1 MRKQRKDLV
10 VQEKTVEEMINDE
23 CLALETMLILKNATY
38 NNSLHTEPPLF
49 PIDSI
54 TGIQARIND
63 KLNRIKQA
71 GLNDETED
79 SVLDLI
85 GYLIHLRIALK
96 LNKQYG
102 NN

>member
-1 MRKQRKDLV
+1 MRKQRKGLV
-10 VQEKTVEEMINDE
+10 GQEKTVDELISEE
-23 CLALETMLILKNATY
+23 CLTLERMLLLKNSAY

-63 KLNRIKQA
+63 KLNRIKQV
-71 GLNDETED
+71 GLTDETED

-96 LNKQYG
+96 LNK
-102 NN
+102 

>member
-1 MRKQRKDLV
+1 MIIDQCSEIEQLLV
-10 VQEKTVEEMINDE
+10 K
-23 CLALETMLILKNATY
+23 KNIAY

-49 PIDSI
+49 PIDTI

-63 KLNRIKQA
+63 KLNRIKQV
-71 GLNDETED
+71 GLTDETED

-96 LNKQYG
+96 LNK
-102 NN
+102 

>member
-1 MRKQRKDLV
+1 MKKQRKTLV
-10 VQEKTVEEMINDE
+10 GQEKTVDELISEE
-23 CLALETMLILKNATY
+23 CLTLERMLLLKNSAY

-63 KLNRIKQA
+63 KLNRIKQV
-71 GLNDETED
+71 GLTDETED

-96 LNKQYG
+96 LNK
-102 NN
+102 

>member
-1 MRKQRKDLV
+1 V
-10 VQEKTVEEMINDE
+10 GQEKTVDELISEE
-23 CLALETMLILKNATY
+23 CLTLERMLLLKNSAY

-63 KLNRIKQA
+63 KLNRIKQV
-71 GLNDETED
+71 GLTDATED

-96 LNKQYG
+96 LNK
-102 NN
+102 

>member
-1 MRKQRKDLV
+1 MKRQKKVLV
-10 VQEKTVEEMINDE
+10 GQEKTVDELISEE
-23 CLALETMLILKNATY
+23 CLTLERMLLLKNSAY

-63 KLNRIKQA
+63 KLNRIKQV
-71 GLNDETED
+71 GLTDATED

-96 LNKQYG
+96 LNK
-102 NN
+102 

>member
-1 MRKQRKDLV
+1 MRKPKQDLV
-10 VQEKTVEEMINDE
+10 DQEKTVDALISEE
-23 CLALETMLILKNATY
+23 CLALERMLLAKNAAY

-63 KLNRIKQA
+63 KLNRIKQV
-71 GLNDETED
+71 GLTDETED

-96 LNKQYG
+96 LNK
-102 NN
+102 

>member
-1 MRKQRKDLV
+1 MRKQKKDLV
-10 VQEKTVEEMINDE
+10 VQDKPIEEMISEE
-23 CLALETMLILKNATY
+23 CVALESMLLIKNIAY
-38 NNSLHTEPPLF
+38 NNSLHSEPPLF

-63 KLNRIKQA
+63 KLNRIKQV
-71 GLNDETED
+71 GLTDETED

-96 LNKQYG
+96 LNK
-102 NN
+102 

>member
-1 MRKQRKDLV
+1 MKKQRKTLV
-10 VQEKTVEEMINDE
+10 GQEKTVDELISEE
-23 CLALETMLILKNATY
+23 CLTLERMLLLKNSTY

-63 KLNRIKQA
+63 KLNRIKQV
-71 GLNDETED
+71 GLTDETED

-96 LNKQYG
+96 LNK
-102 NN
+102 

>member
-1 MRKQRKDLV
+1 MQKRGLK
-10 VQEKTVEEMINDE
+10 VQEKTVDELISEE
-23 CLALETMLILKNATY
+23 CLALERMLLLKNSAY

-49 PIDSI
+49 PIDTI

-63 KLNRIKQA
+63 KLNRIKQV
-71 GLNDETED
+71 GLTDETED

-96 LNKQYG
+96 LNK
-102 NN
+102 

>member
-1 MRKQRKDLV
+1 MRKPRKDLM
-10 VQEKTVEEMINDE
+10 VQEKTIEEMITEE
-23 CLALETMLILKNATY
+23 CILLESMLLIKNAAY
-38 NNSLHTEPPLF
+38 NNSLHSEPPLF

-63 KLNRIKQA
+63 KLNRIKQV
-71 GLNDETED
+71 GLTDETED

-96 LNKQYG
+96 LNK
-102 NN
+102 

>member
-1 MRKQRKDLV
+1 MKMQKKGLK
-10 VQEKTVEEMINDE
+10 VQEKTVDELISEE
-23 CLALETMLILKNATY
+23 CLTLERMLLLKNSAY

-49 PIDSI
+49 PIDTI

-63 KLNRIKQA
+63 KLNRIKQV
-71 GLNDETED
+71 GLTDETED

-96 LNKQYG
+96 LNK
-102 NN
+102 

>member
-1 MRKQRKDLV
+1 MRKPRK
-10 VQEKTVEEMINDE
+10 
-23 CLALETMLILKNATY
+23 ILKVQDRSIEQMIIDQCSEIEQLLVRKNIAY

-49 PIDSI
+49 PIDTI

-63 KLNRIKQA
+63 KLNRIKQV
-71 GLNDETED
+71 GLTDETED

-96 LNKQYG
+96 LNK
-102 NN
+102 

>member
-1 MRKQRKDLV
+1 MRKPKKDLV
-10 VQEKTVEEMINDE
+10 VQEKTVEEMISEE
-23 CLALETMLILKNATY
+23 CVALESMLILKNVSY
-38 NNSLHTEPPLF
+38 NNSLHSEPPLF

-63 KLNRIKQA
+63 KLNRIKQV
-71 GLNDETED
+71 GLTDETED

-96 LNKQYG
+96 LNK
-102 NN
+102 

>member
-1 MRKQRKDLV
+1 MRKQRKGSVD
-10 VQEKTVEEMINDE
+10 QEKTVDELISEE
-23 CLALETMLILKNATY
+23 CLTLERMLLLKNAAY

-49 PIDSI
+49 PIDTI

-63 KLNRIKQA
+63 KLNRIKQV
-71 GLNDETED
+71 GLTDDTED

-96 LNKQYG
+96 LNK
-102 NN
+102 

>member
-1 MRKQRKDLV
+1 MKKQRKTLV
-10 VQEKTVEEMINDE
+10 GQEKTVDELISEE
-23 CLALETMLILKNATY
+23 CLTLERMLLLKISAY

-54 TGIQARIND
+54 TGIQARVND
-63 KLNRIKQA
+63 KLNRIKQV
-71 GLNDETED
+71 GLTDETED

-96 LNKQYG
+96 LNK
-102 NN
+102 

>member
-1 MRKQRKDLV
+1 MKKQRRISV
-10 VQEKTVEEMINDE
+10 GQEKTVDELISEE
-23 CLALETMLILKNATY
+23 CLTLERMLLIKNTAY

-63 KLNRIKQA
+63 KLNRIKQV
-71 GLNDETED
+71 GLTDETED

-96 LNKQYG
+96 LNK
-102 NN
+102 

>member
-1 MRKQRKDLV
+1 V
-10 VQEKTVEEMINDE
+10 GQEKTVDELISEE
-23 CLALETMLILKNATY
+23 CLTLERMLLLKNSTY

-63 KLNRIKQA
+63 KLNRIKQV
-71 GLNDETED
+71 GLTDETED

-96 LNKQYG
+96 LNK
-102 NN
+102 

>member
-1 MRKQRKDLV
+1 MKKQRKTLV
-10 VQEKTVEEMINDE
+10 DQEKTVDELISEE
-23 CLALETMLILKNATY
+23 CLALERMLLLKNSTY
-38 NNSLHTEPPLF
+38 NNSLHSEPPLF

-63 KLNRIKQA
+63 KLNRIKQV
-71 GLNDETED
+71 GLTDETED

-96 LNKQYG
+96 LNK
-102 NN
+102 